1 MEVLV
6 LNSTYEFLQIVNIR
20 KAIRLLEKG
29 KAEVIEAIEDR
40 VLKTVSKVIP
50 FPSVIRLLTKV
61 EFKKKPVSFTR
72 RRVFIR
78 DKFTCQYC
86 GAKGVKMTID
96 HIHPQSQGGRS
107 TWENC
112 VSACV
117 PCNKVKA
124 DHKLDANDMLTVK
137 VGNKHVTL
145 KLRKRPT
152 QPSFI
157 QFIRNSPAFSDPK
170 RMEKWGMYLYQM

>member
-1 MEVLV
+1 M
-6 LNSTYEFLQIVNIR
+6 N
-20 KAIRLLEKG
+20 KAIKLLVKG
-29 KAEVIEAIEDR
+29 KAEV
-40 VLKTVSKVIP
+40 VIP
-50 FPSVIRLLTKV
+50 VDENKKFKVKSKQDDGTWIEKIIQIPSVIRLLVKV
-61 EFKKKPVSFTR
+61 EFKKKPISFTR

-78 DKFTCQYC
+78 DKYTCQYC

-112 VSACV
+112 VAACV

-124 DHKLDANDMLTVK
+124 DYNLDKNDSLTVK
-137 VGNKHVTL
+137 VGNKTVTL

-152 QPSFI
+152 QPSF
-157 QFIRNSPAFSDPK
+157 FHFLRSSPQMNNPEV
-170 RMEKWGMYLYQM
+170 REKWGQFLYAFD